1 MDRQEIIAARL
12 AELARLSET
21 DRGVTRLPWTDQ
33 HRATLD
39 RLSEWMEEAGLT
51 TRLDSA
57 GTLIG
62 RSPGP
67 EDRPVLFLGSHQDSV
82 REGGAYDG
90 IMGVILAIEAAR
102 ALRDDHA
109 DLPITLELL
118 AFADE
123 EGVRFPTALL
133 GPRALAGTFDAAA
146 LDLTDRDG
154 KSMAVAMRSFGLDP
168 EGIPDLARD
177 PDSVKG
183 YLECHIEQGP
193 VLEREDLAAGIVTAI
208 CGISRS
214 TIEIEGETG
223 HAGTVPMAGRRDA
236 LVTAARS
243 IDRIDRIDRAARD
256 RHELRATVGR
266 IEVAPGV
273 VNAIPAH
280 ASLMLEIRAP
290 DDRAREAFEAKAA
303 KLVEAAASET
313 GCAATI
319 ARTYEQSAVTCDAA
333 LQQHMAH
340 AMEDLGLAPFHLPSG
355 ATHDAS
361 AMADICPVAML
372 FLRCRGGI
380 SHHPDEG
387 AAPADMALG
396 AEILARTIRRVAGM

>member
-1 MDRQEIIAARL
+1 MDRQEIISARL

-21 DRGVTRLPWTDQ
+21 DRGVTRLPWTEQ

-51 TRLDSA
+51 TRLDPA

-62 RSPGP
+62 RAPGP

-90 IMGVILAIEAAR
+90 IMGVVLAIEAAR
-102 ALRDDHA
+102 ALRVDHA
-109 DLPITLELL
+109 DLPVALEVL

-133 GPRALAGTFDAAA
+133 GPRALAGTFDTAA
-146 LDLTDRDG
+146 LELADRDG
-154 KSMAVAMRSFGLDP
+154 TSMAEAMRGFGLDP
-168 EGIPDLARD
+168 EGIPGLARD
-177 PDSVKG
+177 PATVAG

-193 VLEREDLAAGIVTAI
+193 VLEREDRAAGIVTAI

-236 LVTAARS
+236 LVAAARS
-243 IDRIDRIDRAARD
+243 IDRIDRAAQERNS
-256 RHELRATVGR
+256 LRATVGR
-266 IEVAPGV
+266 IDVAPGV
-273 VNAIPAH
+273 VNAIPAR
-280 ASLMLEIRAP
+280 ATLTLEIRSP
-290 DDRAREAFEAKAA
+290 DDPAREDFETHAA
-303 KLVEAAASET
+303 ELVEATASET
-313 GCAATI
+313 GCAVKAS
-319 ARTYEQSAVTCDAA
+319 RTYDQPAVTCDST
-333 LQQHMAH
+333 LQDHMAG
-340 AMEDLGLAPFHLPSG
+340 AMADLGLPPFHLPSG

-361 AMADICPVAML
+361 AMADLCPVAML

-380 SHHPDEG
+380 SHHPDE
-387 AAPADMALG
+387 AAAAADMALG
-396 AEILARTIRRVAGM
+396 AEILAMTVRRVAGA